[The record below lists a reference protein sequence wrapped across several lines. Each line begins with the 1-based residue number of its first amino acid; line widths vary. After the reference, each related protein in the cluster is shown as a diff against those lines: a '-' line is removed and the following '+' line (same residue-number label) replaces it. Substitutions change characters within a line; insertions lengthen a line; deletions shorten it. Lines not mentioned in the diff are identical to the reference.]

1 MAITVRKMDKGTV
14 RVIAEQAVDYRQA
27 FEIFQIG
34 LTELSK
40 PECKKLE
47 IDLRSTQLLEE
58 LSLYK
63 MYKLIHMLKDGLG
76 ERTSK
81 VTTTVFYQD
90 VKKRQ
95 LFLEKAVNQEGIR
108 LFFAEKPGE
117 EKYWYENP
125 RTINSLQH

>member
-1 MAITVRKMDKGTV
+1 
-14 RVIAEQAVDYRQA
+14 
-27 FEIFQIG
+27 
-34 LTELSK
+34 
-40 PECKKLE
+40 
-47 IDLRSTQLLEE
+47 
-58 LSLYK
+58 
-63 MYKLIHMLKDGLG
+63 
-76 ERTSK
+76 